1 MLGLIENANILSSF
15 HQQHKLYGKIQNR
28 KSHAFL
34 FKISGSMDYNFGDK
48 QMTLKQNQVIFLP
61 QGSSYEYTCQEKDV
75 GLYTS
80 INFYANVENP
90 TPCIFSTNDFY
101 QMSYI
106 HQSFSDAWRFGAT
119 PDKYKCLSV
128 FYDFLSY
135 LARLEHLSS
144 LDKHKHYI
152 IEPAIE
158 YLKTH
163 LFNSNLKIDNLAKL
177 CCISDTYFRKLFVSK
192 FSVSPQDYVINKR
205 ITHAKAILESGDYD
219 SIAEVSELVG
229 YSDPLYFSKAFK
241 KIYGFSPSNINQ

>member
-1 MLGLIENANILSSF
+1 MLGIIEDVNIISSF
-15 HQQHKLYGKIQNR
+15 RTNSRTYRKIQNR

-34 FKISGSMDYNFGDK
+34 FKISGCVDYDFGDK
-48 QMTLKQNQVIFLP
+48 QMSLKQNEVIFLP

-101 QMSYI
+101 QTSYI
-106 HQSFSDAWRFGAT
+106 HQSFSDAWRFGAI

-135 LARLEHLSS
+135 LARIEHQHS

-163 LFNSNLKIDNLAKL
+163 LFDCNLKIDNLSKL

-205 ITHAKAILESGDYD
+205 ITHAKAILEGGDFD
-219 SIAEVSELVG
+219 SISEVAQMVG

-241 KIYGFSPSNINQ
+241 KVYGIPPSNLNQ